1 MSNLTFSVSGQSL
14 GQTQLRSRTR
24 DFNILVDE
32 PESFGGRNEAPSPV
46 EFILTGL
53 AGCINVVAHLVAD
66 ELQIKVQD
74 LCIEVSGTLNT
85 DKMLGKFTLE
95 RAGFLSIF
103 VNIKAATDAPDE
115 KLTKWLSI
123 IETRCP
129 VRDTLGGSTPI
140 SVNLKRKV
148 LERYCV

>member
-103 VNIKAATDAPDE
+103 VNIKAVTDAPDE

-129 VRDTLGGSTPI
+129 VRDTLGGLTPI

>member
-14 GQTQLRSRTR
+14 SQTQLNARTR

-46 EFILTGL
+46 EYILAGL

-66 ELQIKVQD
+66 ELQIKVSN
-74 LCIEVSGTLNT
+74 LCIDVSGTLNT
-85 DKMLGKFTLE
+85 DKLLGKFTLE

-103 VNIKAATDAPDE
+103 VNIKAVTDASDE

-129 VRDTLGGSTPI
+129 VKDTLGASTPI
-140 SVNLKRKV
+140 SLSLKRKV
-148 LERYCV
+148 LEKYCV